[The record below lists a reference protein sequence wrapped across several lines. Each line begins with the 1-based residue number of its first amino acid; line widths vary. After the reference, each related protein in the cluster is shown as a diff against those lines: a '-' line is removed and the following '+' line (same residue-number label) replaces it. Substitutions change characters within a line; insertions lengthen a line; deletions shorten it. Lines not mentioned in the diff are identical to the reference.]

1 MNRLNALLLVS
12 VMAAVLCCDAEI
24 AGFYL
29 VVNGRSQTRNAAGG
43 SFAAADQSPVA
54 ENRMHELCKQL
65 LSHYCNNQGPS
76 SSAAEQQRFVRLL
89 PVFVVVVTNIWLCW
103 FKTV

>member
-29 VVNGRSQTRNAAGG
+29 VVNGRSQTRNAAGA
-43 SFAAADQSPVA
+43 FAAADQSPVA
-54 ENRMHELCKQL
+54 ENHMHELCKQL

>member
-24 AGFYL
+24 DGFYL
-29 VVNGRSQTRNAAGG
+29 VVNARPQVRNAAGV
-43 SFAAADQSPVA
+43 FDAAGQSPVA
-54 ENRMHELCKQL
+54 GNRMHELCKQL
-65 LSHYCNNQGPS
+65 LSHCNNAGTS

-89 PVFVVVVTNIWLCW
+89 PVFVVVVTNICLYW
-103 FKTV
+103 FKAV